1 MILQDKE
8 TDALFSL
15 LAYGLFQRELTADFG
30 SIDWNKLVASA
41 NDHVVTAL
49 LYPGIKKVQDV
60 PSEIFDHVQ
69 KHAVRSYAR
78 RDRIAAIQQEIIEIF
93 STSDI
98 LCAILKGTAI
108 ECSYPYPELRLPGDI
123 DILISGKQ
131 MQNAADILTQAG
143 YLFVEKN
150 DIHTSYV
157 KKGVHIEIHNRI
169 SRFPDNE
176 KGQYTQ
182 RYLADAERY
191 VTYQDLGKGV
201 FPMLA
206 HPYHSISLLAHME
219 RHMCASGIGL
229 RQLCDWAVTV
239 HRLSKTEEDE
249 LLTVLEACGMLRY
262 AQVLTKVCELYLQ
275 LPERRWTGD
284 VQKDDA
290 VSVMEDILSVGNF
303 QAQQMER
310 PFCSAVMDPYDLK
323 GNGKSNMLSAYYR
336 RVKRKMQ
343 MDFPWVKSDALT
355 PLFCVYYP
363 IKWGFDV
370 LTKKRIHGNVLATI
384 RIAKKREQLLRKMA
398 FYK

>member
-8 TDALFSL
+8 TDALLSL
-15 LAYGLFQRELTADFG
+15 LAYGLFQCELTTDFD
-30 SIDWNKLVASA
+30 SVDWNKLVASA

-49 LYPGIKKVQDV
+49 LYPGIKLILDDS
-60 PSEIFDHVQ
+60 SEVFNHVQ
-69 KHAVRSYAR
+69 KHAVRSFAR
-78 RDRIAAIQQEIIEIF
+78 RDRVAVIQQEIVGIF
-93 STSDI
+93 SASDI
-98 LCAILKGTAI
+98 PCAVLKGTAI

-123 DILISGKQ
+123 DILISEKQ
-131 MQNAADILTQAG
+131 MQNAAELLTQAG
-143 YLFVEKN
+143 YLHVEKN

-169 SRFPDNE
+169 SRFPDSE

-182 RYLADAERY
+182 RYFADAERY
-191 VTYQDLGKGV
+191 VIHQDLGKGA

-239 HRLSKTEEDE
+239 HHLSQTEEDE
-249 LLTVLEACGMLRY
+249 LLTVLEACGMLRF
-262 AQVLTKVCELYLQ
+262 AQVLTKACELYLQ

-284 VQKDDA
+284 VQKEDA
-290 VSVMEDILSVGNF
+290 ASVMEDILSVGNF

-343 MDFPWVKSDALT
+343 TDFPWAKSGALT

-363 IKWGFDV
+363 IKWGVDV
-370 LTKKRIHGNVLATI
+370 LTKKRVHGNVLATI